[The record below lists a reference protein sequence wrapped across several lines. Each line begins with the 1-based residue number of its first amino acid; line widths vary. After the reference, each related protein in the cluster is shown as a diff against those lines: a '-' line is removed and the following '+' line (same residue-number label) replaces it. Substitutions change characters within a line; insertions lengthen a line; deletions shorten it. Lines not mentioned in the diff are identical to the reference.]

1 MSLLS
6 VLRVGLNGAQSSDPP
21 RKWDFEPGQ
30 TSNASWAEV

>member
-21 RKWDFEPGQ
+21 HKWAELGQ